1 MKQKDFTYAVA
12 RIRSKELGLL
22 NAQHMEQLIGCKSF
36 EEALHFLADRGWG
49 SPDEPLEAERLL
61 EGEMDRTWQTV
72 EEMVDDKTVF
82 DTLRVADDFHNLK
95 AAIKQLYTG
104 VDGAEREELC
114 EKAEALLAEEVPVI
128 PVYSYVSNAL
138 VNERI
143 EGFVRINGGAPR
155 FEYVKVNE

>member
-72 EEMVDDKTVF
+72 EAMVDDKTVF

-104 VDGAEREELC
+104 SRLPPERL
-114 EKAEALLAEEVPVI
+114 
-128 PVYSYVSNAL
+128 
-138 VNERI
+138 
-143 EGFVRINGGAPR
+143 
-155 FEYVKVNE
+155 YVKGGRLDGEKVRKAVGL

>member
-95 AAIKQLYTG
+95 AAIKQLGIDYPQIMNNQGEASEPYG
-104 VDGAEREELC
+104 VTYIPQIILFGPDGTILRRGLRGPEIMEAV
-114 EKAEALLAEEVPVI
+114 EKYL
-128 PVYSYVSNAL
+128 
-138 VNERI
+138 
-143 EGFVRINGGAPR
+143 
-155 FEYVKVNE
+155 KD